1 MKTCVGFLY
10 CTNKLGTNYVKH
22 TSQYQLG
29 KDTQIGSLGRT
40 TKHNY
45 RRSTRQVLRAV
56 ASKESS
62 THVRKQLA
70 DSLNEEALKLVGF
83 LHGHRTLF
91 VAGKGFDTAAATL
104 FRKLDTASACPTV
117 GKNKSIT
124 YNRLCFLND
133 VLQLQELNVNRSSL
147 PGIEAVIPIVTNKQ
161 HIIDVLSQN
170 AHIENGQ
177 IPREEEEEEDTVV
190 ETVLFSLFQKFFR
203 MLVYAIATFSIDY
216 VDENSFILLENL
228 FREMKVEKSVITQ
241 RFNILKEQ
249 IQQLVPHYLWKE
261 CSTVISVL
269 ETRLQRMNIA

>member
-1 MKTCVGFLY
+1 MHSSFGAMEMKTCVGFLY
-10 CTNKLGTNYVKH
+10 CTNKL
-22 TSQYQLG
+22 
-29 KDTQIGSLGRT
+29 DTQIGSLGRT

-104 FRKLDTASACPTV
+104 FRKLDTASACPT
-117 GKNKSIT
+117 
-124 YNRLCFLND
+124 
-133 VLQLQELNVNRSSL
+133 LQELNVNRSSL

-269 ETRLQRMNIA
+269 ETRLQRMN